1 MNFVLAL
8 LPILVILFLMV
19 GLRWSA
25 TRAGAAG
32 YLCTLAIAVLF
43 FGATPQLLAYAH
55 AKGLLFSIDVL
66 MIIWAAFLLY
76 RVVDEAGAIRT
87 IGQALPRLTPDPALQ
102 TLIIGWVFASFLQ
115 GVGGFGVPV
124 AVASPLLVSL
134 GLPPL
139 AAVLAPSL
147 GHGWAVTFGSMG
159 SSFQSLMAAT
169 GQPAAALA
177 PPTALFL
184 GLVCPVMGLMVAH
197 ATGGWKTVR
206 RLFLPVLVWGIV
218 MGSVQYLVA
227 TSGAWN
233 IGAFMGGLA
242 GLIVTP
248 LLVRVIAHSRQPTA
262 SSQQP
267 TADSNRLPVTSDQA
281 GNANPLIKDQEQ
293 GILSSG
299 HEIINLKSLFIALSG
314 YAILIVLTLVIQLIP
329 EVKRFFGQVV
339 LQVQFPETRT
349 ALGYVTPAG
358 TGRTISLFGHTGSL
372 LLYTSILAYLVYRLC
387 GLYQP
392 GSVRRI
398 LEGTMR
404 RVMSSTVSI
413 VSMIC
418 IALVMEHAGMTDALA
433 RGLAEG
439 ARALFPFFSPWI
451 GAIGAFM
458 TGSNTNSNVV
468 FGALQMHTAQ
478 FLGYAVPVILAA
490 QTAGAGLAS
499 VIAPAKVV
507 VGTSTAG
514 MSGKEGEVL
523 RRLAPYVAILLLLIS
538 AFTILMIIK
547 STVGFQP

>member
-8 LPILVILFLMV
+8 LPILLILFLMV

-32 YLCTLAIAVLF
+32 YLCGLTIAVLF
-43 FGATPQLLAYAH
+43 FGATPQMLAYAH
-55 AKGLLFSIDVL
+55 AKGLLFSLDVL
-66 MIIWAAFLLY
+66 LIIWAAFLLY

-87 IGQALPRLTPDPALQ
+87 IGQALPRLTPDPVLQ
-102 TLIIGWVFASFLQ
+102 TLILGWVFASFLQ

-124 AVASPLLVSL
+124 AVVSPLLVGL
-134 GLPPL
+134 GLSPL
-139 AAVLAPSL
+139 AAVLAASL

-169 GQPAAALA
+169 GQSAEALS
-177 PPTALFL
+177 PPSALFL
-184 GLVCPVMGLMVAH
+184 GLVCPVIGLMVAH
-197 ATGGWKTVR
+197 AAGGWNAIR
-206 RLFLPVLVWGIV
+206 RLFLPILVWGVV
-218 MGSVQYLVA
+218 MGGVQYLVV
-227 TSGAWN
+227 TFGAWN
-233 IGAFMGGLA
+233 IGAFTGGLA
-242 GLIVTP
+242 GLAITP
-248 LLVRVIAHSRQPTA
+248 WLVKVFGDKREPAANTQQLTTRRPRLLVDR
-262 SSQQP
+262 
-267 TADSNRLPVTSDQA
+267 
-281 GNANPLIKDQEQ
+281 
-293 GILSSG
+293 
-299 HEIINLKSLFIALSG
+299 SLLIALSG

-329 EVKRFFGQVV
+329 EVKNFFGQVI
-339 LQVQFPETRT
+339 LQVQFPETRS
-349 ALGYVTPAG
+349 ALGFITPAG
-358 TGRTISLFGHTGSL
+358 VGRKISLFGHTGSL
-372 LLYTSILAYLVYRLC
+372 LLYTSILAYLVYWMC

-398 LEGTMR
+398 LDGTVR
-404 RVMSSTVSI
+404 RVMSSSVSI

-418 IALVMEHAGMTDALA
+418 MALVMEHAGMTDALA

-439 ARALFPFFSPWI
+439 TRALFPLFTPWI

-507 VGTSTAG
+507 VGASTAG
-514 MSGKEGEVL
+514 MAGKEGEVI
-523 RRLAPYVAILLLLIS
+523 RRLAPYVVILVLLIS
-538 AFTILMIIK
+538 AFSILMSIRP
-547 STVGFQP
+547 SAGLQP